1 MTVPV
6 GRSYRPPVGFPNAQ
20 DKRGRWQAPIVSIVL
35 HALVV
40 FLLLI
45 PAAVSVEVAVRPAW
59 GFRGAVKGGGGGGQH
74 EHVHFVMPARAAA
87 VARPAVRRPIPPA
100 PVRRIV
106 PAPVAP
112 LPTPQIATTEQ
123 VGAPPGVGSI
133 GLGPGTGGGTG
144 AGVGTGAGNGT
155 GPGTAGEPTAQKLR
169 AVLPETIPVGLDAPK
184 DARPR
189 HLTAI
194 FIVAADG
201 SARLVSFTPTN
212 DGGYNHRLH
221 DAFEQMTRPRWQPAA
236 LNGVA
241 VADTVA
247 YDVYLP

>member
-6 GRSYRPPVGFPNAQ
+6 GRPYRPPVGFPNAQ
-20 DKRGRWQAPIVSIVL
+20 DKRGRWQAPIVSIAL
-35 HALVV
+35 HALVL
-40 FLLLI
+40 FLVLI
-45 PAAVSVEVAVRPAW
+45 PAAATVQIIVRPSW
-59 GFRGAVKGGGGGGQH
+59 GLGGTVKGGGGGGQR
-74 EHVHFVMPARAAA
+74 EQVHFVLPATTTP
-87 VARPAVRRPIPPA
+87 VARPMVRRPPPV
-100 PVRRIV
+100 PVRRVV
-106 PAPVAP
+106 PTPVAP
-112 LPTPQIATTEQ
+112 LPNPQIATTEQ
-123 VGAPPGVGSI
+123 VGAPPGVGTI
-133 GLGPGTGGGTG
+133 GLGSGSGGGVG
-144 AGVGTGAGNGT
+144 AGTGTGAGNGT
-155 GPGTAGEPTAQKLR
+155 GPGTAGEPTGHKLR

-201 SARLVSFTPTN
+201 SARLVSFTPTS

-221 DAFEQMTRPRWQPAA
+221 DAFEQMTRPKWQAAA